1 MILNDEQRMLRDTIA
16 DFLSREAPV
25 DALRALRDADA
36 DLAWQPSLWSGLCEL
51 GAPATAHTEDDGGLG
66 FGWLGMGALMQ
77 EIGRTLC
84 ASPLLSSA
92 IHAQAVIRY
101 CGNPAQ
107 IERLAPALMSGECV
121 ATVAMQ
127 EENHFHTLPRQTRRD
142 GNTISG
148 DKTLVMDAGAA
159 DYLIVSAV
167 DAADKLC
174 LAVVPRDAD
183 GVTVHSQKL
192 MDGRQYASLTLRDVE
207 ADEWLMGETLASGFS
222 RACDE
227 ATIMLSCEMLGG
239 SRELLERTVAYLQER
254 EQFDVKIGTFQAL
267 QHRLA
272 TAYCE
277 LELAAASAV
286 HALLAMDSDEPML
299 SEQASKAKALVGDIF
314 QHLSN
319 EAVQMHGGMGVTDE
333 MDIGLFLKRSRV
345 CNQLYGNSAFHRD
358 RFATLRGY

>member
-1 MILNDEQRMLRDTIA
+1 
-16 DFLSREAPV
+16 
-25 DALRALRDADA
+25 
-36 DLAWQPSLWSGLCEL
+36 
-51 GAPATAHTEDDGGLG
+51 
-66 FGWLGMGALMQ
+66 
-77 EIGRTLC
+77 
-84 ASPLLSSA
+84 
-92 IHAQAVIRY
+92 
-101 CGNPAQ
+101 
-107 IERLAPALMSGECV
+107 MSGECV

-127 EENHFHTLPRQTRRD
+127 EGNHFHTLPRQTRRD

-167 DAADKLC
+167 DAADELC

-183 GVTVHSQKL
+183 GVTLLQKP

-207 ADEWLMGETLASGFS
+207 AEEWLTGETLTSGFA

-239 SRELLERTVAYLQER
+239 CRELLERTVAYLRER

-277 LELAAASAV
+277 LELACGVSFSCNVGNGQGRAGAVRASEYGQ
-286 HALLAMDSDEPML
+286 S
-299 SEQASKAKALVGDIF
+299 
-314 QHLSN
+314 
-319 EAVQMHGGMGVTDE
+319 TDR
-333 MDIGLFLKRSRV
+333 GYFPAPLKRGGADARRHGRHRRDGYRPVSQAIP
-345 CNQLYGNSAFHRD
+345 CLQSALRQQCFPPGPLRHPARLLIPD
-358 RFATLRGY
+358 RPKNANTKQQ